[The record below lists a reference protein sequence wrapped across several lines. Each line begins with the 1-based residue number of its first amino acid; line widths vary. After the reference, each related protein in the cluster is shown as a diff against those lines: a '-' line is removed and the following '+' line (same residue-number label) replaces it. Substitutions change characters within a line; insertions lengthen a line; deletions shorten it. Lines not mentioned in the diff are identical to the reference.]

1 MQIEKKNSNK
11 TKIYNKHA
19 NKKSKTQIKKKNE
32 SNQKKAKGRSSGKPP
47 RLVFSI
53 QIQMVDT
60 DADAIQMLARL
71 ARIRLLRHALP
82 ISLLILRKTRLFC
95 SLRTE
100 VRRLT
105 EHYFH
110 RGFQN

>member
-1 MQIEKKNSNK
+1 MQIEKENSNK

-53 QIQMVDT
+53 QMLDT

-71 ARIRLLRHALP
+71 ARLRLLRHALP

>member
-1 MQIEKKNSNK
+1 MQIEKENANK
-11 TKIYNKHA
+11 TKIYNIHA
-19 NKKSKTQIKKKNE
+19 NKKSKTQIKKKNG

-53 QIQMVDT
+53 Q
-60 DADAIQMLARL
+60 MLARL
-71 ARIRLLRHALP
+71 VRIRLLRHALP

-110 RGFQN
+110 REFQN